1 MPMVT
6 QFDNKVVLIT
16 GGGAGI
22 GRAAARQFA
31 AGGARVVVSGR
42 RDSTLQAL
50 SHENTL
56 IDYIVADAANPDD
69 AASRN
74 SR

>member
-1 MPMVT
+1 MI
-6 QFDNKVVLIT
+6 LRSSR
-16 GGGAGI
+16 G
-22 GRAAARQFA
+22 
-31 AGGARVVVSGR
+31 VSGR